1 MSDMSRR
8 ILVVDDEED
17 IQTFLCDVFR
27 DAGWTVDSAQNGLE
41 ALERIEQCRPDLV
54 LLDIVMPVVDGW
66 GVLERLR
73 QTPRPLAFSSSRAS
87 PTPTGRCRPELPV
100 TLRSHLRSRNCWKR
114 ARGSA
119 APSRGSPAPFS
130 VTSLPRW

>member
-1 MSDMSRR
+1 MSNMSRR

-73 QTPRPLAFSSSRAS
+73 QTATPPRVLVLSGVTDSDRALQAGASGHLAKPFEVE
-87 PTPTGRCRPELPV
+87 EL
-100 TLRSHLRSRNCWKR
+100 LEAC
-114 ARGSA
+114 ARLGGA
-119 APSRGSPAPFS
+119 
-130 VTSLPRW
+130 